1 LKTKN
6 GIILIRNRR
15 HIMLDVEKKIE
26 EVNATMAIENM
37 PLTEDI
43 KEELRL
49 AYNGE
54 VTFEELIGNAVAMYS
69 RKKNIDE

>member
-1 LKTKN
+1 
-6 GIILIRNRR
+6 
-15 HIMLDVEKKIE
+15 MLDVEKKIE